1 MICLPEEKNFKEI
14 IKQHEIEELKE
25 FCEDQGFT
33 PEQTKAFIE
42 RSMKK
47 RYDDESTDE

>member
-1 MICLPEEKNFKEI
+1 MICLPDEKNFKEI

-33 PEQTKAFIE
+33 SEQTKEYIE
-42 RSMKK
+42 RIMKK
-47 RYDDESTDE
+47 RYDDKLTDK